1 MAVST
6 ELPVVIDI
14 DEIQRLMEVRD
25 IPSRNALA
33 RLAGIHKQH
42 LYEIFGGQGSPTLA
56 TIAKLCRA
64 LRVQPGDIL
73 YYDPDGEDDIEPD
86 IESDS

>member
-1 MAVST
+1 MVVST

-25 IPSRNALA
+25 ISSRNALA

-42 LYEIFGGQGSPTLA
+42 LYEIFVGQSSPTLN
-56 TIAKLCRA
+56 TVGKLCRA

-73 YYDPDGEDDIEPD
+73 YYDPEGDDDIEPEP
-86 IESDS
+86 ES